1 MKVALTRNGIT
12 LSSPALHPL
21 RRPLGRSLAGA
32 LALALLAGWRC
43 ALAAPVTLMSYN
55 LYLGADLTPLATAP
69 SVPAFIG
76 AAGTAFANVNATDF
90 NDRANAIADQILATG
105 PQFIGL
111 QEVTTWRTGQGLDPA
126 PATTVAYDFL
136 GILGNALTARGLSY
150 TPIAAV
156 QNLDVEVP
164 AATTTGLIDIRLT
177 DQDVLLARTD
187 LPPGVTYANAQAQNF
202 STAVTLTVAGMPI
215 TFLRGWNSADVTVDG
230 ETFRLVNTHL
240 EPISELARL
249 AQAQE
254 LLNGP
259 GNTPL
264 PLVLIGDLNTEAAPP
279 AAAPGGATYASLLA
293 AGFLDALAAA
303 GIGDQSTCC
312 QDADLL
318 NPASLLS
325 SRIDLALV
333 RGGLEV
339 LSAEVVGE
347 AQADRSALGLW
358 PSDHAGIVV
367 TLQVP
372 EPSTVVL
379 LVVPGALLALRGMRR
394 RRGAPV

>member
-1 MKVALTRNGIT
+1 
-12 LSSPALHPL
+12 
-21 RRPLGRSLAGA
+21 
-32 LALALLAGWRC
+32 
-43 ALAAPVTLMSYN
+43 
-55 LYLGADLTPLATAP
+55 
-69 SVPAFIG
+69 
-76 AAGTAFANVNATDF
+76 
-90 NDRANAIADQILATG
+90 
-105 PQFIGL
+105 
-111 QEVTTWRTGQGLDPA
+111 
-126 PATTVAYDFL
+126 
-136 GILGNALTARGLSY
+136 
-150 TPIAAV
+150 
-156 QNLDVEVP
+156 
-164 AATTTGLIDIRLT
+164 
-177 DQDVLLARTD
+177 
-187 LPPGVTYANAQAQNF
+187 
-202 STAVTLTVAGMPI
+202 MPI

-240 EPISELARL
+240 EPVSELARL

-312 QDADLL
+312 QGADLL

-339 LSAEVVGE
+339 LSAEIVGE

-394 RRGAPV
+394 RRGATVGRRPADGSSRAPRLSAIGRHS